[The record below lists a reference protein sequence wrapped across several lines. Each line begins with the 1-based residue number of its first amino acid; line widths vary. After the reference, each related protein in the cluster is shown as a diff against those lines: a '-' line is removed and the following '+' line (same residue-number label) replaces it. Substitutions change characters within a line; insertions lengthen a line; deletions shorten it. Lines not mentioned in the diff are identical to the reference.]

1 MNRTVK
7 GILAGCGV
15 LAVLGGGLAVLKLT
29 EPEKTDDDTADVDE
43 CIDLWEIPNSEDINT
58 VIVESEEDSYTAN
71 RKMEETEDSDSEGN
85 VIKTTVA
92 NYYLEGY
99 EEIPMDVL
107 SIRTLAT
114 RSYTACAEK
123 CLTTD
128 AQESDL
134 AKYGLDKP
142 ITVTFKVDD
151 SDDISFLVGDI
162 SPDSTLSY
170 LCKADDKKSVYLVNS
185 TLVEPYR
192 KPLLQYLG
200 TAITEAQ
207 ADDDETIVEDVLVER
222 KDIDYRMHIVYDDF
236 YQDDQNGGSS
246 AAHILVEPVRSL
258 LNAEKSATT
267 THGLYGLISSEVL
280 IPHPTDAD
288 LTKCGLDDP
297 FVRVTVKTDDGKT
310 QVFRLGDTYEGKDPT
325 NDQPVT
331 RYYGYLDGI
340 DCIYGFSAEDTVYED
355 VTPDDIAS
363 KLVIETY
370 VWDIGR
376 LTYKAGDLTLDFDGA
391 GTEQK
396 DYNVTCNG
404 EETDNERF
412 RLLYTYLL
420 KTSAETILTE
430 SVDMTGVEPMAEV
443 NLERQDGTRSYNVK
457 FYDAGGMKAYI
468 AVDDHV
474 SFSCRKS
481 YVDTLIENMKIYY
494 DTDKEFTMT
503 W

>member
-1 MNRTVK
+1 MNKTVK
-7 GILAGCGV
+7 GILAGCGA

-29 EPEKTDDDTADVDE
+29 EPETPDDNAAEEDE
-43 CIDLWEIPNSEDINT
+43 CIDLWEIADSEDISSIT
-58 VIVESEEDSYTAN
+58 VESPEESYTAN
-71 RKMEETEDSDSEGN
+71 RKMETATDSDSDGN
-85 VIKTTVA
+85 VITTEVA
-92 NYYLEGY
+92 NYYLDGY
-99 EEIPMDVL
+99 DGIPMDTL

-114 RSYTACAEK
+114 RTATCCATK
-123 CLTTD
+123 CLRTD
-128 AQESDL
+128 AAESDL
-134 AKYGLDKP
+134 ANYGLDDP

-151 SDDISFLVGDI
+151 SDDVSFLVGDI

-170 LCKADDKKSVYLVNS
+170 LCKADDKKSIYLVDS

-192 KPLLQYLG
+192 KTILQYLG
-200 TAITEAQ
+200 TAITDAQ
-207 ADDDETIVEDVLVER
+207 AEDDETIVEDVLIER
-222 KDIDYRMHIVYDDF
+222 KDIDYKMHIVYDDF
-236 YQDDQNGGSS
+236 YQEDQNGGSS

-258 LNAEKSATT
+258 LNAEKSASA
-267 THGLYGLISSEVL
+267 THGLYGMICSEVL

-288 LTKCGLDDP
+288 MTKCGLDDP

-310 QVFRLGDTYEGKDPT
+310 QVFRMGDTYEGKDPVSGE
-325 NDQPVT
+325 PVT
-331 RYYGYLDGI
+331 RYYGCLDGI

-355 VTPDDIAS
+355 VTPDAIAS
-363 KLVIETY
+363 KLVFETY

-391 GTEQK
+391 GTEQD
-396 DYNVTCNG
+396 DYSVTCNG
-404 EETDNERF
+404 EETDTERF

-420 KTSAETILTE
+420 KTSAENILLE
-430 SVDMTGVEPMAEV
+430 PVDMTGVEPMAEID
-443 NLERQDGTRSYNVK
+443 LKRQDGTRSYNVK

-468 AVDDHV
+468 ALNDNV

-481 YVDTLIENMKIYY
+481 YVDTLIANMNIYY